1 MSELWEAIGG
11 TFQPVLISV
20 ATLAVLGLLRLITP
34 AVRWHRRFK
43 QDAEVY
49 SALPDGKEKEL
60 WRESITAQAER
71 LRIYREDARA
81 GDRIYAWGSFAIL
94 AWFVGLLLHE
104 MLNGWPGLPFIIS
117 EGPIM
122 IPMALLAFINLG
134 FAGVI
139 TARLVMGRST
149 AMRAGTGG
157 HYPKYARFQRASKRR
172 RAARANA
179 ERRLVI
185 MQNRAEMEHTEAI
198 REAKR
203 EARAS
208 AKRG

>member
-1 MSELWEAIGG
+1 MGELWEAIGG

-43 QDAEVY
+43 HDAEVY
-49 SALPDGKEKEL
+49 AALPEGKEKEL

-71 LRIYREDARA
+71 LRIYREDARV
-81 GDRIYAWGSFAIL
+81 GDRIYAWGTFAIL
-94 AWFVGLLLHE
+94 AWFVILLVHE
-104 MLNGWPGLPFIIS
+104 VMNGWPGLPFI
-117 EGPIM
+117 
-122 IPMALLAFINLG
+122 NLC

-139 TARLVMGRST
+139 TVRLIMGRST

-179 ERRLVI
+179 ERRLII
-185 MQNRAEMEHTEAI
+185 MQNRAEMEHKEAI